1 MAVDNDEAGKK
12 FIQQFSNSWCPITL
26 DQPKLIEGKSKTD
39 WNDILKQTKNEIKK
53 RSKIKASR
61 SKNDPEKGIKKC
73 LKNTNEAK
81 SQSEITL
88 EEIIKRKII
97 KIIAAFERRDQ
108 RAFNK

>member
-53 RSKIKASR
+53 KEAKLKRQEA
-61 SKNDPEKGIKKC
+61 KNDPEKGIKKC

-88 EEIIKRKII
+88 EEIIKKKDYKNYRSI
-97 KIIAAFERRDQ
+97 
-108 RAFNK
+108 

>member
-1 MAVDNDEAGKK
+1 MSE
-12 FIQQFSNSWCPITL
+12 
-26 DQPKLIEGKSKTD
+26 
-39 WNDILKQTKNEIKK
+39 
-53 RSKIKASR
+53 
-61 SKNDPEKGIKKC
+61 
-73 LKNTNEAK
+73 NTNEAK